1 MILKVYYKKILNA
14 VLKIKILTQ
23 DNFYRNIFHIFVEF
37 IFIVI
42 IKMNVNTKNSKD
54 LIVQNNYYNS

>member
-1 MILKVYYKKILNA
+1 MILNLFYKKNLTN
-14 VLKIKILTQ
+14 KNKILIQ
-23 DNFYRNIFHIFVEF
+23 DNFYRNIFHIFAVF
-37 IFIVI
+37 ISIVI